1 MILTVGAKRFFGQAE
16 YLAWDQL
23 YQPGKGEDTKNTKGG
38 EGHEG
43 EKKIQ
48 KVVLG
53 ISKDNSD
60 HGKGQ

>member
-1 MILTVGAKRFFGQAE
+1 MLETVGAKRVFGQGSFFRAF
-16 YLAWDQL
+16 Q
-23 YQPGKGEDTKNTKGG
+23 EDTKSTKGG